1 MIVTSALDVVIL
13 AAART
18 PVTGRSRAQAHRT
31 AYQLAADVI
40 APLAA
45 GARARLGVEPTGV
58 VLGNCTGPGGNIARV
73 AALDAGLGQRMTGI
87 TIDAQCGSGLVAII
101 QAAGQAQLV
110 GAPLIAGGTESPS
123 TAPIRTFRGVSYDQA
138 PFTPSGWPD
147 PSMTEAADDLAAALG
162 ISRARQEDAALRS
175 HALALRHA
183 ALATTEIAET
193 HDGVSLGCDDGPR
206 RLDATR
212 AGRFSPVRDAPGA
225 TVTPTTA
232 ARIADGAAAVLL
244 APMGGGLR
252 QVTGEAPTSHRVILP
267 ACRIRATA
275 LVGADPQQP
284 GIVAANAI
292 SACLEAASIR
302 LEQLSAVEIVEAYA
316 AQLLAVV
323 DELGLAMSGSSEIG
337 APPQLDPR
345 VNAAGGALA
354 LGHPWG
360 ASGAIA
366 LGRLVHRLATAE
378 PGALGV
384 AACAIAGG
392 MGSAVVVER
401 LEDPPGEHG

>member
-1 MIVTSALDVVIL
+1 MIVTSALDVVVL

-18 PVTGRSRAQAHRT
+18 PVTGRSRAQSHRT

-40 APLAA
+40 APLAVD
-45 GARARLGVEPTGV
+45 ARAHLGVEPTGV
-58 VLGNCTGPGGNIARV
+58 VLGNCIGPGGNIARV
-73 AALDAGLGQRMTGI
+73 AALGAGLDQRVTGI
-87 TIDAQCGSGLVAII
+87 TVDAQCGSGLVAII
-101 QAAGQAQLV
+101 QAAGQSQLV

-147 PSMTEAADDLAAALG
+147 PSMTEAADDLATARG

-175 HALALRHA
+175 HALSLRHA

-193 HDGVSLGCDDGPR
+193 HDGLSLGRDDGPR
-206 RLDATR
+206 RLDSTR
-212 AGRFSPVRDAPGA
+212 AARFSPVRDSPRA

-244 APMGGGLR
+244 APMGGGLHE
-252 QVTGEAPTSHRVILP
+252 VAGGAPTSNRTILP

-292 SACLEAASIR
+292 SACLAAAGVR
-302 LEQLSAVEIVEAYA
+302 LQQLSAVEIVEAYA

-323 DELGLAMSGSSEIG
+323 DELGLTTAGTTETG

-366 LGRLVHRLATAE
+366 LGRLVRRLAAAE

-392 MGSAVVVER
+392 MGSAVIVER
-401 LEDPPGEHG
+401 LEDPRGDQG